1 MALDFLDRYSRGNSI
16 IHRWPVWF
24 KLVLAISVITSGL
37 FIRSEA
43 WPLHGLLLCVVFAG
57 LSIAGISLSYLWQRL
72 VGFWLFAIMLTIS
85 IPAGQGFRAGW
96 DLAATIL
103 LQSTLGFLTGL
114 WLVNV
119 TPFDKLL
126 YTLRAWGVPKLL
138 IAILA
143 FMYRY
148 SYVVFDELD
157 RMRTAR
163 RARSFGGGSW
173 WSSWMSNAQMIGML
187 LVRSLS
193 RAERV
198 HGAMCARGWSGDI
211 HLLDDAAEFTSR

>member
-16 IHRWPVWF
+16 IHRWPVGL
-24 KLVLAISVITSGL
+24 KLILAISLITAGL
-37 FIRSEA
+37 FIGGEA
-43 WPLHGLLLCVVFAG
+43 WPLQGLLLGLLFAG
-57 LSIAGISLSYLWQRL
+57 LSLAGIPLGYLWQRL
-72 VGFWLFAIMLTIS
+72 LGFWLFAVMLTIS

-96 DLAATIL
+96 DLAFTIL
-103 LQSTLGFLTGL
+103 MQSTLGFLAGL

-119 TPFDKLL
+119 TPFDRLL
-126 YTLRAWGVPKLL
+126 YTLRTWGVPKLL

-148 SYVVFDELD
+148 SYVVFDELE

-163 RARSFGGGSW
+163 RARCFGSGTW
-173 WSSWMSNAQMIGML
+173 WSNWTSNAQMIGML
-187 LVRSLS
+187 LVRSLG

-198 HGAMCARGWSGDI
+198 HGAMCARGWSGEI
-211 HLLDDAAEFTSR
+211 HLLKDVSERPP

>member
-1 MALDFLDRYSRGNSI
+1 MALDFLDRYSRGNSV
-16 IHRWPVWF
+16 IHRWPTWL
-24 KLVLAISVITSGL
+24 KLLLTIAVITGGL
-37 FIRSEA
+37 FVPGEA
-43 WPLHGLLLCVVFAG
+43 WPLQGLLLCLVFTG
-57 LSIAGISLSYLWQRL
+57 LSVASIPLAYLWQRL
-72 VGFWLFAIMLTIS
+72 LGFWLFAITLTIS
-85 IPAGQGFRAGW
+85 IPAGQGFRSGW

-103 LQSTLGFLTGL
+103 IQSTLGFLAGI

-126 YTLRAWGVPKLL
+126 QTLRRCGMPRLL

-148 SYVVFDELD
+148 SYVVFDELE

-163 RARSFGGGSW
+163 RGRHFGRAGW
-173 WSSWMSNAQMIGML
+173 WQGWKSNAQLIGML

-198 HGAMCARGWSGDI
+198 HGAMCARGWSGEV
-211 HLLDDAAEFTSR
+211 HLLDESKPTTS

>member
-1 MALDFLDRYSRGNSI
+1 MPLDFLDRYSRGQTL
-16 IHRWPVWF
+16 IHRWPVWC
-24 KLVLAISVITSGL
+24 KLVLALSVITAGL
-37 FIRSEA
+37 FVPAEA
-43 WPLHGLLLCVVFAG
+43 WPLHGLLLCLVFVG
-57 LSIAGISLSYLWQRL
+57 LSVAGIPLGYLWQRL
-72 VGFWLFAIMLTIS
+72 LGFWLFAVCLTIG
-85 IPAGQGFRAGW
+85 IPAGQGFLAGW

-103 LQSTLGFLTGL
+103 MQSTLGFLAGL

-126 YTLRAWGVPKLL
+126 RTLRACGVPRLL

-148 SYVVFDELD
+148 SYVVFDELE

-163 RARSFGGGSW
+163 RARDFGGGSW
-173 WSSWMSNAQMIGML
+173 WHGWTSNAQLIGML
-187 LVRSLS
+187 LVRSLG

-198 HGAMCARGWSGDI
+198 HGAMCSRGWSGDI
-211 HLLDDAAEFTSR
+211 HVLDE

>member
-16 IHRWPVWF
+16 IHRWPVGL
-24 KLVLAISVITSGL
+24 KLVLAIGIITSGL
-37 FIRSEA
+37 FIRGEA

-57 LSIAGISLSYLWQRL
+57 LSVAGIPLSYLWQRL
-72 VGFWLFAIMLTIS
+72 LGFWVFAVLLTVS
-85 IPAGQGFRAGW
+85 IPAGQAFRAGW
-96 DLAATIL
+96 GLAATIL
-103 LQSTLGFLTGL
+103 IQSTLGFLTGL

-126 YTLRAWGVPKLL
+126 HTLRKWGVPRVL

-163 RARSFGGGSW
+163 RARQFGGGSW
-173 WSSWMSNAQMIGML
+173 WHGWTTNAQLIGML

-211 HLLDDAAEFTSR
+211 HLLDDVDVK

>member
-1 MALDFLDRYSRGNSI
+1 MSLDFLDRYSRGDSV
-16 IHRWPVWF
+16 IHRWPVWV
-24 KLVLAISVITSGL
+24 KLLLAIAVISGGL
-37 FIRSEA
+37 FVPGEA
-43 WPLHGLLLCVVFAG
+43 WPLHGLLICLVFVG
-57 LSIAGISLSYLWQRL
+57 LSVAGIPLSYLWHRL
-72 VGFWLFAIMLTIS
+72 LGFWLFAVLLTIS
-85 IPAGQGFRAGW
+85 IPSGQGFQAGW

-103 LQSTLGFLTGL
+103 LQSTLGFLTGI

-126 YTLRAWGVPKLL
+126 YTMRRCGMPRLL

-148 SYVVFDELD
+148 SYVVFDELQ

-163 RARSFGGGSW
+163 RARSFGRGSW
-173 WSSWMSNAQMIGML
+173 WHGWKSNSQLIGML

-198 HGAMCARGWSGDI
+198 HGAMCARGWSGEVR
-211 HLLDDAAEFTSR
+211 LMEEN